1 MKTKKNI
8 YDLHEDNK
16 TWLSNLNFYKDDL
29 LLMQKRIEEIAK
41 KNNSKEVLAPI
52 EHYQNQLIVQKEQLD
67 ILAHDVREI
76 ETTLEKAVNKN
87 PTAIDHQHF
96 PEQTELADRVLTYE
110 KLFKDMRNELGHF
123 LSKHM

>member
-16 TWLSNLNFYKDDL
+16 TWLSNLTFYKDDL

-41 KNNSKEVLAPI
+41 KNNSKEVLANI
-52 EHYQNQLIVQKEQLD
+52 EHFQNQFIVQKEQLD
-67 ILAHDVREI
+67 ILTHDVREI
-76 ETTLEKAVNKN
+76 ENMLEEAVNKN
-87 PTAIDHQHF
+87 STAIDHQHF
-96 PEQTELADRVLTYE
+96 PDQAVLADRVQTYE
-110 KLFKDMRNELGHF
+110 KIFKDLRNELGHF

>member
-41 KNNSKEVLAPI
+41 KNNSKEVLASI

-87 PTAIDHQHF
+87 PTAIKVAAKKPPRYF
-96 PEQTELADRVLTYE
+96 S
-110 KLFKDMRNELGHF
+110 LFMVICLLR
-123 LSKHM
+123 